1 MHTRNIGRI
10 VEQDFILRAMRRGF
24 LVSLPVLE
32 TVYDVILDK
41 GGRLIRVQIKKAQVA
56 RRVNRYNKERLYCQ
70 VHLQWRSHR
79 FNAHGGVK
87 DLFFG
92 YPSNAFDIFAL
103 YVEHEKSF
111 YLFPWRDIAHLTHLN
126 ISVKLS
132 KFKEKWDF

>member
-1 MHTRNIGRI
+1 MHTRNIGKI
-10 VEQDFILRAMRRGF
+10 VEQDFILRAMRQGF

-32 TVYDVILDK
+32 TAYDVILDK
-41 GGRLIRVQIKKAQVA
+41 GGRLIRVQVKKAQVV
-56 RRVNRYNKERLYCQ
+56 RRVNRFNKERLYCQ
-70 VHLQWRSHR
+70 VHLQWRYRRVFVRS
-79 FNAHGGVK
+79 GVK
-87 DLFFG
+87 DISFG
-92 YPSNAFDIFAL
+92 YSSNAFDIFAL